1 MLVESKQ
8 MVEGEKPDSPEKR
21 ILQLREWVKSNYRSL
36 LEGALGASPYT
47 DVDKCMSEVYDRVK
61 REAMNRYVLLPAIAR
76 GYAESAVSPFFDR
89 FEKDLKSAAEAQ
101 AKKTR
106 SDFGI
111 LTGRSSKDSASRK
124 AAVECFNILSKDG
137 GLVERALWVQA
148 VVKTSKVDEQVAA
161 GAILRLV
168 REGVVFES
176 KPGFY
181 KRLQG

>member
-1 MLVESKQ
+1 M
-8 MVEGEKPDSPEKR
+8 EGGKKAEGPERR
-21 ILQLREWVKSNYRSL
+21 ILALRGWVKSNYRSL
-36 LEGALGASPYT
+36 LDGALSANPYA
-47 DVDKCMSEVYDRVK
+47 DVDKCMSEIHDRVK
-61 REAMNRYVLLPAIAR
+61 REAMNRYALLPAVAK

-106 SDFGI
+106 SEFGI
-111 LTGRSSKDSASRK
+111 LTGGSSKDSASRK
-124 AAVECFNILSKDG
+124 AAVECFNILSKDD
-137 GLVERALWVQA
+137 GLVERSLWVQA
-148 VVKTSKVDEQVAA
+148 VVKTSKLDQQAAA

-181 KRLQG
+181 KRLQA

>member
-1 MLVESKQ
+1 MQ
-8 MVEGEKPDSPEKR
+8 DEKADTPETR
-21 ILQLREWVKSNYRSL
+21 ILELRDWVKSNYRSL
-36 LEGALGASPYT
+36 LDGALDAVPYA
-47 DVDKCMSEVYDRVK
+47 DVDKCISNVYDRVK
-61 REAMNRYVLLPAIAR
+61 REAMNRYVLLPAAAK

-89 FEKDLKSAAEAQ
+89 FEKDLKSAAAAQ

-106 SDFGI
+106 SEFGI
-111 LTGRSSKDSASRK
+111 LVGRSSMDSASRK

-137 GLVERALWVQA
+137 GPVERAMWVQA
-148 VVKTSKVDEQVAA
+148 MVRTSKFDQQVAS

-168 REGVVFES
+168 REGLVFES

>member
-1 MLVESKQ
+1 MER
-8 MVEGEKPDSPEKR
+8 GEREESPERR
-21 ILQLREWVKSNYRSL
+21 ILSLRDWVKSNYRSL
-36 LEGALGASPYT
+36 LEGALGANPYA
-47 DVDKCMSEVYDRVK
+47 DVDKCMADVYDRVK
-61 REAMNRYVLLPAIAR
+61 REAMNRYLLLPAAAK

-106 SDFGI
+106 SEFGI
-111 LTGRSSKDSASRK
+111 LTGRSSKDTASRK
-124 AAVECFNILSKDG
+124 AAVECFNILSKDD
-137 GLVERALWVQA
+137 GLVERSLWVQA
-148 VVKTSKVDEQVAA
+148 IVKTSKLDQQVAA

>member
-1 MLVESKQ
+1 
-8 MVEGEKPDSPEKR
+8 MVEGGKADTPEKR
-21 ILQLREWVKSNYRSL
+21 ILELRGWVKSNYRSL
-36 LEGALGASPYT
+36 LDGALDAVPYS
-47 DVDKCMSEVYDRVK
+47 DVDKCTADIYDRVK
-61 REAMNRYVLLPAIAR
+61 REAMNRYVLLPAAAK

-89 FEKDLKSAAEAQ
+89 FEKDLKSAAAAQ

-106 SDFGI
+106 SEFGI
-111 LTGRSSKDSASRK
+111 LLERSSRDGASRK
-124 AAVECFNILSKDG
+124 AAVDCFNILSKDD

-148 VVKTSKVDEQVAA
+148 MVRTSKFDEQVST

-168 REGVVFES
+168 REGLVFES